1 MNSKLY
7 TRDKKSLLVAIES
20 NLDDFY
26 EKCSNHP
33 NFNSQNSDKI
43 NWVQSKYADW
53 PDCIFK
59 VNFEGSNIEAEIN
72 QVKALIREKKA
83 PNGWTVGPLTK
94 PPNLGSILEDYN
106 FSNVYHQAGMA
117 LDLKSLKFT
126 NLDSNKLEIKTVNND
141 RMLKQWKSIVSLV
154 FKIKIDLELLKYL
167 LIEKE
172 SIFYLSIYN
181 GEPVSTLLLYLSSGV
196 AGLHAVSTLPDYRNK
211 GFGLAIS
218 GVALKEA
225 YRLGYKISVLQASE
239 LGEKVYRKLGFK
251 KHCEIFSYELQ
262 E

>member
-1 MNSKLY
+1 MNSKLH
-7 TRDKKSLLVAIES
+7 TRDKKSILFAIES

-33 NFNSQNSDKI
+33 NFNSQRSDKI
-43 NWVQSKYADW
+43 NWVQSKYAEW

-59 VNFEGSNIEAEIN
+59 VNFEDLNIGAEIN
-72 QVKALIREKKA
+72 QVKALIRENKA
-83 PNGWTVGPLTK
+83 PNGWTVGPLTRF
-94 PPNLGSILEDYN
+94 PNLGSILEDYN

-117 LDLKSLKFT
+117 LSLK
-126 NLDSNKLEIKTVNND
+126 NLENYNLELNILEIKTVNND
-141 RMLKQWKSIVSLV
+141 RMLNQWANTVSLV

-167 LIEKE
+167 LIKKE
-172 SIFYLSIYN
+172 SRFYLGFYN
-181 GEPVSTLLLYLSSGV
+181 GKPVSTLLLYLSSGV

-225 YRLGYKISVLQASE
+225 YKLGYKIGVLQASE
-239 LGEKVYRKLGFK
+239 LGEKVYRKFGFK
-251 KHCEIFSYELQ
+251 KYCDIFSYELQ

>member
-1 MNSKLY
+1 MNNKLDSI
-7 TRDKKSLLVAIES
+7 DKKSLLNAIES

-26 EKCSNHP
+26 IKCSNHP
-33 NFNSQNSDKI
+33 NFNSQSNDKI
-43 NWVQSKYADW
+43 KWVKAKYADW
-53 PDCIFK
+53 PDCIFR
-59 VNFEGSNIEAEIN
+59 VNFKDLNIETEIN
-72 QVKALIREKKA
+72 QIKKLIKEKKA
-83 PNGWTVGPLTK
+83 PNAWTVGPLTN
-94 PPNLGSILEDYN
+94 PPDLGGILESYN
-106 FSNVYHQAGMA
+106 FSNVYHQAGMTLNLKELINKDLELEK
-117 LDLKSLKFT
+117 LD
-126 NLDSNKLEIKTVNND
+126 IKIVQNET
-141 RMLKQWKSIVSLV
+141 MLQQWANTVSLV
-154 FKIKIDLELLKYL
+154 FKIKIDLDLLKYL
-167 LIEKE
+167 LLEKK
-172 SIFYLSIYN
+172 SRFYLGFYN

>member
-1 MNSKLY
+1 MNNKLY
-7 TRDKKSLLVAIES
+7 LRDKKSILVAIES

-33 NFNSQNSDKI
+33 NFNSQGSDKI
-43 NWVQSKYADW
+43 NWVQSKYAEW
-53 PDCIFK
+53 PDCIFR
-59 VNFEGSNIEAEIN
+59 VNFEGLNIEAEIN

-94 PPNLGSILEDYN
+94 PSNLRSILEDYN

-117 LDLKSLKFT
+117 LSLK
-126 NLDSNKLEIKTVNND
+126 NLKYNNLESNKLEIKIVNND
-141 RMLKQWKSIVSLV
+141 TMLKQWAITVSLV

-167 LIEKE
+167 LFEKE
-172 SIFYLSIYN
+172 SRFYLGFYN
-181 GEPVSTLLLYLSSGV
+181 GKPVSTLLLYLSSEV

-225 YRLGYKISVLQASE
+225 YKLGYKISVLQASE
-239 LGEKVYRKLGFK
+239 LGEKVYRKFGFNK
-251 KHCEIFSYELQ
+251 YCNIFSYELQ

>member
-1 MNSKLY
+1 MNSIFY
-7 TRDKKSLLVAIES
+7 NTDKKSLLGAIES

-33 NFNSQNSDKI
+33 NFNSQNNDRI

-53 PDCIFK
+53 PNCIFR
-59 VNFEGSNIEAEIN
+59 VNFEGLNIEAEIN
-72 QVKALIREKKA
+72 RVRALIREKKV

-94 PPNLGSILEDYN
+94 PSNLGSILENYN
-106 FSNVYHQAGMA
+106 FINVYHQAGMA
-117 LDLKSLKFT
+117 LGLKSLKIDNFE
-126 NLDSNKLEIKTVNND
+126 SKKLEIKTINNN
-141 RMLKQWKSIVSLV
+141 RMLKQWKNTVSLV
-154 FKIKIDLELLKYL
+154 FKIKIDLEVLKYL

-172 SIFYLSIYN
+172 SRFFLGFYN

-196 AGLHAVSTLPDYRNK
+196 AGLHAVSTLPDYRNE

-218 GVALKEA
+218 GAALKEA
-225 YRLGYKISVLQASE
+225 YKMGYKIGVLQASE
-239 LGEKVYRKLGFK
+239 LGEKIYRRLGFK
-251 KHCEIFSYELQ
+251 KHCDIFTYDLQ